1 MHLDEMTDN
10 SSARPPL
17 NRGKDTPET
26 HRGPSR
32 RQVSHRRGH
41 FKSRLGCHSCKRR
54 RVKCDEVH
62 PVCSGCRRL
71 DLRCEYPSTVAG
83 ISHAT
88 RALSMASSPAI
99 QAPLASLTLQD
110 LRFYHQFL
118 TVARPTIPL
127 KSEDLWMQCAAMSHE
142 YDFLAHAVL
151 GLGAAHITQSTP
163 GLDYT
168 TEALQHRVTTM
179 QRVNERLSLPS
190 LSPQEADA
198 LLAAVL
204 CLVSQ
209 SSLLPDLDG
218 MADYLTMSRGGS
230 LIANSLIKEI
240 ATSLFRAHQEEHFE
254 ILSSMVQEQ
263 PKNQSM
269 ITGFRASGLALRPLA
284 ANENER
290 NYADA
295 LIRCIDAVEI
305 SGIEGKFLRKL
316 CARYETNLLPAW
328 KRFLDVFMMA
338 ISFSH
343 EDFSAFVSPDNH
355 VARLLMIHT
364 FLVEYVLGQVCIAPT
379 EAPSTPGRKNV
390 IIAWTRQVAAA
401 LPTEMKSY
409 VDWPLE
415 FANLL
420 ETLDSRYL
428 WSP

>member
-1 MHLDEMTDN
+1 MHLDETTDN
-10 SSARPPL
+10 SGARPSL
-17 NRGKDTPET
+17 DTGEDVPAT
-26 HRGPSR
+26 HRGPSK

-62 PVCSGCRRL
+62 PVCNGCRRL

-83 ISHAT
+83 ISCAT

-127 KSEDLWMQCAAMSHE
+127 KSEGLWMQCAAMSHE

-179 QRVNERLSLPS
+179 QLVNERLSLPS
-190 LSPQEADA
+190 HSSQEADA

-209 SSLLPDLDG
+209 SSLLPGLDS

-230 LIANSLIKEI
+230 LIANSVIKEI
-240 ATSLFRAHQEEHFE
+240 TTSLFSAHQEEHYE
-254 ILSSMVQEQ
+254 ILSLMVQEQ
-263 PKNQSM
+263 PRDQS
-269 ITGFRASGLALRPLA
+269 IIDGFRASALALPPLA

-305 SGIEGKFLRKL
+305 SGIEGELFRKL
-316 CARYETNLLPAW
+316 PW

-355 VARLLMIHT
+355 AARLLIIHT

-390 IIAWTRQVAAA
+390 IIAWTRQVAAT
-401 LPTEMKSY
+401 LPTDLKHYAE
-409 VDWPLE
+409 WPLE
-415 FANLL
+415 FADLL

>member
-1 MHLDEMTDN
+1 MHLDETTDN

-17 NRGKDTPET
+17 NRGKDAPET

-88 RALSMASSPAI
+88 RVLSMASSPAI
-99 QAPLASLTLQD
+99 QTPLASLTLQD

-127 KSEDLWMQCAAMSHE
+127 KSEYLWMQCAAMSHE

-179 QRVNERLSLPS
+179 QRVNERLSLSS

-209 SSLLPDLDG
+209 SSLLPDLDS

-230 LIANSLIKEI
+230 LIANSVIKEI

-263 PKNQSM
+263 PKNQSI

-305 SGIEGKFLRKL
+305 SGIE
-316 CARYETNLLPAW
+316 AW
-328 KRFLDVFMMA
+328 KHFLDVFMMA

-409 VDWPLE
+409 MDWPLE